1 VLSSEIN
8 FSGYSSFYGFYSG
21 GQDYFTHGG
30 NKSLDFHLEVGERCG
45 ENCSLPQWDAIGKYS
60 TTLFSERAIEVV
72 NAHDP
77 ETPLFL
83 YLAYQAVHA
92 PSEVPE
98 SYKDAY
104 NGIIQDGHRRT
115 FAGMLSCA
123 DEGIGNVTR
132 ALDAK
137 GMLEH
142 TLLVFTTGIRPD
154 HLHTPTH
161 LPTYVPTY
169 ANLACSSIY

>member
-1 VLSSEIN
+1 MGASAWDYTPTWR
-8 FSGYSSFYGFYSG
+8 GYASFYGFYSG

-30 NKSLDFHLEVGERCG
+30 DQSLDFHLEEGERCG
-45 ENCSLPQWDAIGKYS
+45 ENCSLPQWDAVGQYS
-60 TTLFSERAIEVV
+60 TTLFSQRAVAVV
-72 NAHDP
+72 HAHDP
-77 ETPLFL
+77 EVPLFL

-104 NGIIQDGHRRT
+104 NGIIEDEHRRT

-123 DEGIGNVTR
+123 DEGIGNVTT

-142 TLLVFTTGIRPD
+142 TLLIFSTGAPPMM
-154 HLHTPTH
+154 HL
-161 LPTYVPTY
+161 L
-169 ANLACSSIY
+169 I